1 MVSALLAES
10 FVQNKVDSLA
20 LSWVP
25 CSEISAD
32 PEERRDLGLE
42 PAHQQRVQHMLRA
55 VVAERATA
63 YNPHRGTAD
72 PRACEKATG
81 EYNGFWGPF
90 EM

>member
-1 MVSALLAES
+1 M
-10 FVQNKVDSLA
+10 SLA
-20 LSWVP
+20 KDKVNPLAPFWAP
-25 CSEISAD
+25 CSEISVD
-32 PEERRDLGLE
+32 PEERRDLGRE

-72 PRACEKATG
+72 PRACEKATV